1 LLFTEMITTGA
12 LLHGP
17 AERLLAYHPAEQPLA
32 IQLGGA
38 DPHALARA
46 AKLAQ
51 HHGFAEINLN
61 VGCPSPRVKRGRF
74 GACLMREP
82 DLVADLISAIR
93 GAVTTPVSVKCRLG
107 VDDDD
112 SQTLLEAFVDTVA
125 GGGCSKF
132 YIHARKALLNGLS
145 PAQNRVI
152 PPLDYPRVYQLKAAF
167 PDLTIILNGGI
178 NDSESAIEHLAHVDG
193 IMVGRQAYHNPLIMN
208 ELSQRLCAEQ
218 SIGAFDVMRGY
229 LDYME
234 SELLAG
240 TRLQDM
246 TRHCLGLFS
255 GMPGARHY
263 RRLMSDSKRLRSNDL
278 RVVEEALDCVQVSS
292 IAA

>member
-1 LLFTEMITTGA
+1 
-12 LLHGP
+12 
-17 AERLLAYHPAEQPLA
+17 
-32 IQLGGA
+32 
-38 DPHALARA
+38 
-46 AKLAQ
+46 
-51 HHGFAEINLN
+51 
-61 VGCPSPRVKRGRF
+61 
-74 GACLMREP
+74 
-82 DLVADLISAIR
+82 
-93 GAVTTPVSVKCRLG
+93 LG

-178 NDSESAIEHLAHVDG
+178 NDSESAIEQLAHVDG

-255 GMPGARHY
+255 GTPGARHY